1 MLSLS
6 LLLLAAPAD
15 DAAAKVAAAPLDCVA
30 MDAAECRLVEDLLL
44 AEFSSDERFAAV
56 ISGQDLNNLL
66 SLEQQKMAMGC
77 DQTSCLSEL
86 GAALNVGHLLTA
98 KLGTV
103 GGQIT
108 LSYALL
114 DTREA
119 TVVVRRQ
126 TLIKDKAS
134 VPSALKA
141 LVADGLDEFFAKTGG
156 SKATKEKVET
166 TQGQVE
172 GVAVFDLEAV
182 HGVKPS
188 MARVLSDI
196 LLSNL
201 TDSGRFA
208 SVVSGEDIKQ
218 MLDLEQQKNAL
229 GCNDDSCMAEIGGA
243 LGVPFMAVP
252 TMGKLG
258 GQFVLNLKILDVEAA
273 RVRARVSRTVARE
286 VDLPNAILGL
296 TRTALEHLFEGAQ
309 NVQNRRAVQRLT
321 RSVMHG
327 TGVSLLVGGTLAF
340 GYSILDYH
348 SGLSTYLGA
357 ATTDNYDAFQEA
369 RARTQTVRMVGFGAV
384 AASLVLARLAP
395 AALATD

>member
-56 ISGQDLNNLL
+56 ISGQDLSNLL

-141 LVADGLDEFFAKTGG
+141 LVADGLDEFFTKTGG

-201 TDSGRFA
+201 TDSAA
-208 SVVSGEDIKQ
+208 SPAS
-218 MLDLEQQKNAL
+218 
-229 GCNDDSCMAEIGGA
+229 S
-243 LGVPFMAVP
+243 
-252 TMGKLG
+252 
-258 GQFVLNLKILDVEAA
+258 
-273 RVRARVSRTVARE
+273 RARTSSRC
-286 VDLPNAILGL
+286 
-296 TRTALEHLFEGAQ
+296 
-309 NVQNRRAVQRLT
+309 
-321 RSVMHG
+321 
-327 TGVSLLVGGTLAF
+327 
-340 GYSILDYH
+340 
-348 SGLSTYLGA
+348 STSSSKRMRWA
-357 ATTDNYDAFQEA
+357 ATTTAAWPRSAAPWAYHLWRCRPWASW
-369 RARTQTVRMVGFGAV
+369 AV
-384 AASLVLARLAP
+384 SSCS
-395 AALATD
+395 T